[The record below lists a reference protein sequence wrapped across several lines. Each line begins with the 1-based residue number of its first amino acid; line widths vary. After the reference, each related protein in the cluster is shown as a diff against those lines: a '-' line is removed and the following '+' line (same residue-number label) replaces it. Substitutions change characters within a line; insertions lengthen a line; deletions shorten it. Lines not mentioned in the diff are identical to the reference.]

1 MSSSRIKRK
10 AQMNKIES
18 GMEQRFKDST
28 EDSPKI
34 KVWKLKLE
42 EFKTYKNDYFKLID
56 QRDSAE
62 QTRREATENATDSKA
77 ELIKTL
83 KQTNNSVLSVISE
96 DDVKYKEFVKTK
108 TIAQITSLPAGEL
121 VESAKHYSAVAKK
134 NIGSGINQEIVTK
147 LENSIDKYNKSL
159 SASQAANIN
168 EDKLI
173 KLLQKTD
180 VEADKVIKKIL
191 LYIESEVTAE
201 EFNNY
206 FD

>member
-1 MSSSRIKRK
+1 
-10 AQMNKIES
+10 MNKIES

-28 EDSPKI
+28 EDTPKI

-191 LYIESEVTAE
+191 LYIESEVTTE

>member
-10 AQMNKIES
+10 AHMNKIES

-28 EDSPKI
+28 EDTPKI

-191 LYIESEVTAE
+191 LYIESEVTTE